1 MKRDYY
7 YLHNFTQNGTM
18 GISRRCFETIA
29 TLAANEV
36 KGASVKMRKSRFF
49 TLEHPVRASFRKDGK
64 VDLNLDVSLAKGSS
78 VKDICLEIQEAVAS
92 EITMMCETVP
102 FTIQIKVVSVK

>member
-7 YLHNFTQNGTM
+7 CLNNYAQNGMM
-18 GISRRCFETIA
+18 GISRRSFETIA
-29 TLAANEV
+29 TMAANEV

-49 TLEHPVRASFRKDGK
+49 TLEHPVKASFRKDGK

-78 VKDICLEIQEAVAS
+78 VKDVCLEIQEAVAS
-92 EITMMCETVP
+92 AVTMMCETIP
-102 FTIQIKVVSVK
+102 FTIQIKVLSIK